1 MYYFS
6 NILHSKHRIAG
17 LDKDDMIIA
26 MIVYALAAYVSVK
39 TLIVMAPLFIL
50 YINSVVIPRDVIVVS
65 KFAPIKVATT
75 ITAATENSLSI
86 TVT

>member
-50 YINSVVIPRDVIVVS
+50 YYKTKQLRPRGFLRHALYGVNLDSIKGYPKPTVN
-65 KFAPIKVATT
+65 KFYQ
-75 ITAATENSLSI
+75 
-86 TVT
+86 